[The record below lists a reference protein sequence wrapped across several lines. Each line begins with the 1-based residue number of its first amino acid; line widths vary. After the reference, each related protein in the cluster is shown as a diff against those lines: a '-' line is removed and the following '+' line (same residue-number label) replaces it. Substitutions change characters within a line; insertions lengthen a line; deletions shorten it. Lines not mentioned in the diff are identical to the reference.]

1 MVTSQILFCLIIS
14 IKMDNLKADHIALI
28 AVASS
33 EAVYKPQELKS
44 LHAFGLNTRAVAMA
58 SA

>member
-1 MVTSQILFCLIIS
+1 
-14 IKMDNLKADHIALI
+14 MDNLKADHIALI